1 MKKQLLLFVFTL
13 TTFSVF
19 SQRYTIL
26 SGDLKNVKGISEYH
40 CTFDYKDMQVNGF
53 DSEAAFLKEKIEKR
67 QKYNDGMDI
76 KGKAVKFEKDWFEDR
91 VNKYEPAYINYF
103 NARLE
108 KEKVKAVI
116 NPSAQYTMNVKT
128 TWIYPGYELAQVEP
142 AKISAI
148 ITIFETA
155 NPSNVLLA
163 IEFDKSIGIVKDY
176 RKQGD
181 RIAGAYEKLAKNIT
195 LQMKR
200 FL

>member
-1 MKKQLLLFVFTL
+1 MKKYRILIVAFLGYSSL
-13 TTFSVF
+13 F
-19 SQRYTIL
+19 SQRFDII
-26 SGDLKNVKGISEYH
+26 SGNLKNVKGITEYH

-53 DSEAAFLKEKIEKR
+53 DSEADFLKEKIAKR
-67 QKYNDGMDI
+67 QKYDDGKDL
-76 KGKAVKFEKDWFEDR
+76 KGKAVQFEKDWFEDR
-91 VNKYEPAYINYF
+91 ANKYEPAYINYF

-108 KEKVKAVI
+108 KEKVKAVV
-116 NPSAQYTMNVKT
+116 NPQAKYTMNVKT

-181 RIAGAYEKLAKNIT
+181 RIAGAYEKLAKNLT